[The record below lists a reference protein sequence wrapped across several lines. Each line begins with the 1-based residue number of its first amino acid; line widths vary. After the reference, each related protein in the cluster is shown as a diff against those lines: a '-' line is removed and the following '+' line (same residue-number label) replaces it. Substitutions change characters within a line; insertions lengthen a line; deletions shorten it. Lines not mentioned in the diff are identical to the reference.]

1 MPFPI
6 DNDNDDSGEVIS
18 LDGAATGATTDDG
31 GDTTGTPVDRGD
43 DFTPT
48 DDEPGDKGSNDKGNE
63 GGTEEGRD
71 APAPRPNAIPKA
83 RFDEVNEARKAA
95 QTALDAANAEIE
107 RLRTQ
112 SKPETPALPDF
123 DEDAKEAQYIEAMME
138 GNTEA
143 ALAIRREIN
152 ANIRASTKQ
161 ELMADNEHNAIAN
174 SLDAESTLAVTNY
187 PYLETEDGE
196 YALGLIIAARDV
208 DIGKGVPP
216 HLALRRAVAAI
227 APRFMPDDAA
237 PPTRDSTG
245 GNGALD
251 TRTQNALKRGAQDS
265 NLQPPSLQ
273 AGIGTRITGARVN
286 VEALDEDQFR
296 SLSTADKKRLRGD

>member
-1 MPFPI
+1 MPFPTE
-6 DNDNDDSGEVIS
+6 NDNDDSGEVIS
-18 LDGAATGATTDDG
+18 LDGAATGSTTDDG
-31 GDTTGTPVDRGD
+31 GDTTGTALDRGD

-48 DDEPGDKGSNDKGNE
+48 DDEAGDKGNE

-71 APAPRPNAIPKA
+71 APAPRIPKA
-83 RFDEVNEARKAA
+83 RFDEVNEGRKAA
-95 QTALDAANAEIE
+95 LSALDAANAEIE

-112 SKPETPALPDF
+112 SKPAAPALPEF

-161 ELMADNEHNAIAN
+161 ELIADNEYNAIAN
-174 SLDAESTLAVTNY
+174 SLEAESTQAVADY
-187 PYLETEDGE
+187 PYLETEEGE
-196 YALGLIIAARDV
+196 YALGLIVAARDV
-208 DIGKGVPP
+208 DIAKGVPM

-227 APRFMPDDAA
+227 APRFMPDDAV
-237 PPTRDSTG
+237 PPTRDSTR
-245 GNGALD
+245 GNAALD
-251 TRTQNALKRGAQDS
+251 TRTQDALRRGAQDS
-265 NLQPPSLQ
+265 SLQPPSLQ

-296 SLSTADKKRLRGD
+296 SLSAADKKRLRGD